1 MYLTTI
7 TFINHNQFYQCF
19 MNLLYLG
26 VDLEKEI
33 NSVLFEMIK
42 EVRLHRVD
50 SENTVIEADYQKYT
64 IEILRLFMRYL
75 NS

>member
-26 VDLEKEI
+26 MDLEKEI

-64 IEILRLFMRYL
+64 IELLRLFMRYL
-75 NS
+75 AD

>member
-1 MYLTTI
+1 MYLATI
-7 TFINHNQFYQCF
+7 TFINHDQFYQCF

-26 VDLEKEI
+26 MDLEKEI
-33 NSVLFEMIK
+33 NAVLFEMIK

-64 IEILRLFMRYL
+64 IELLRLFMRYL

>member
-26 VDLEKEI
+26 MDLEKEI

-50 SENTVIEADYQKYT
+50 NENTVIEADYQKYT
-64 IEILRLFMRYL
+64 IELLRLFMRYL
-75 NS
+75 TD